1 MKKGQQKKVTKIR
14 TKPSR
19 KQAEEAVKTLIQWA
33 GDNPDREGLIETP
46 KRVVNAYKEFFGGY
60 NSDPEQVLSKTFDL
74 FNKVFLPFAAYS
86 PSDKAVPDGAS
97 FLCL

>member
-33 GDNPDREGLIETP
+33 GDNPDREGLLE
-46 KRVVNAYKEFFGGY
+46 
-60 NSDPEQVLSKTFDL
+60 LSL
-74 FNKVFLPFAAYS
+74 IHI
-86 PSDKAVPDGAS
+86 
-97 FLCL
+97 